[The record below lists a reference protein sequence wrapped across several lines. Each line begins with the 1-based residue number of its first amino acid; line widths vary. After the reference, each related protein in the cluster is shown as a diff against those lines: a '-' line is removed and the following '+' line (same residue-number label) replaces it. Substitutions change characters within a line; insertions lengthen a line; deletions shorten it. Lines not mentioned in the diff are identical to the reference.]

1 MPSELPQVPKGLEQ
15 GLTSFLNHVRQ
26 VIDKEKVAEAAEV
39 GNNLGGGSAAVDGIT
54 GTSTGQTPVV
64 CPAQPAPI
72 VDLEAHVAIE
82 TVMLTWT
89 YPKSACH
96 SFVRVYRNTI
106 NDVADAVAIGDST
119 HTIFVDKLTPNGDL
133 QQDTDYYYWVR
144 AYDNNGIY
152 GDFNAVDG
160 ILVHTSKGTDFVKNQ
175 LTAAISESSLVATLS
190 SEIDKIPP
198 LTGLQTTAETLET
211 LLGQANSGFNAVDIL
226 QNLITTDLTSYITA
240 YDGSDYCRAADGTVV
255 DLAETECIAAGH
267 TWINQEGLQD
277 QLEAL
282 LASATSLKDGIN
294 TETETNQI
302 NWEGIDGTGGVK
314 AELTTELASAT
325 SLKDGINTETATK
338 QQAWA
343 HTDGTGVSVELNSAY
358 GEAVNL
364 KDQIAASKD
373 SYQLAMYTG
382 RCVDENGV
390 TQSGVDELSCTTPNT
405 WIESVESEVTK
416 VIDFHAD
423 LSQGTI
429 DEVTQFQTNWTNS
442 GLTGDTPSVILE
454 HSNSIN
460 QLGGE
465 YAVKIDNNG
474 KIAGFGLATEALG
487 ANALTELTLDTIRAN
502 GVDNDGTGKVIDHL
516 TLDVQTINGVAISAG
531 ATFETYLQVGQTLSL
546 QADYMIV
553 EWVEG
558 GWELVRYK
566 TNGYQNFT
574 IQEFTYGSGSGRIGR
589 IYLTL
594 SGVAYRHSGYTAF
607 SGFLY
612 KPSAG
617 AISIDYSRFKHSKFT
632 ILADRFALTHPGGD
646 ISPFYVANGEVYINS
661 AFIADASINSAQIGS
676 VNADKI
682 TAADLSALSA
692 DMGTLTAGELVSPTG
707 KFNINL
713 TTGVLEVY
721 DAAGQLRVKLGV
733 LS

>member
-144 AYDNNGIY
+144 AYDDNGIY

-160 ILVHTSKGTDFVKNQ
+160 VLVHTSKGTDFVNNQ

-190 SEIDKIPP
+190 NEIDQIAP
-198 LTGLQTTAETLET
+198 LQTTTATLET
-211 LLGQANSGFNAVDIL
+211 ILG
-226 QNLITTDLTSYITA
+226 
-240 YDGSDYCRAADGTVV
+240 
-255 DLAETECIAAGH
+255 EE
-267 TWINQEGLQD
+267 
-277 QLEAL
+277 
-282 LASATSLKDGIN
+282 
-294 TETETNQI
+294 
-302 NWEGIDGTGGVK
+302 
-314 AELTTELASAT
+314 
-325 SLKDGINTETATK
+325 
-338 QQAWA
+338 
-343 HTDGTGVSVELNSAY
+343 
-358 GEAVNL
+358 
-364 KDQIAASKD
+364 
-373 SYQLAMYTG
+373 YT
-382 RCVDENGV
+382 
-390 TQSGVDELSCTTPNT
+390 
-405 WIESVESEVTK
+405 
-416 VIDFHAD
+416 
-423 LSQGTI
+423 
-429 DEVTQFQTNWTNS
+429 
-442 GLTGDTPSVILE
+442 
-454 HSNSIN
+454 
-460 QLGGE
+460 
-465 YAVKIDNNG
+465 VKIDNNG

-487 ANALTELTLDTIRAN
+487 ANALTELTLDAIRAT
-502 GVDNDGTGKVIDHL
+502 GVDDGTGKVIDHL
-516 TLDVQTINGVAISAG
+516 ALDVQTINGVAISAG

-546 QADYMIV
+546 QANYTTE
-553 EWVEG
+553 EWDGIAMVP
-558 GWELVRYK
+558 VSYK

-574 IQEFTYGSGSGRIGR
+574 IQEFTYGSGSGS

-594 SGVAYRHSGYTAF
+594 SGVAYEYSGYIGV
-607 SGFLY
+607 SGHLSN
-612 KPSAG
+612 PSTDD
-617 AISIDYSRFKHSKFT
+617 ISIDYSRFKHSEFA
-632 ILADRFALTHPGGD
+632 ILADRFTLAHPGGD
-646 ISPFYVANGEVYINS
+646 RSPFHVANGEVYINS

-682 TAADLSALSA
+682 TAATLSALSA

-733 LS
+733 L